1 MYHVPKRFSPR
12 WHPIPLIYNDEGPAG
27 SGQSYSEDCR
37 ERIYMALPIGYLDH
51 SPGTYS
57 DYYYTLN
64 ELNSG
69 NESTRIVYDNCLTRL

>member
-1 MYHVPKRFSPR
+1 M

-51 SPGTYS
+51 SPRTYS
-57 DYYYTLN
+57 GYYYKLN
-64 ELNSG
+64 ELNFC
-69 NESTRIVYDNCLTRL
+69 NEVPELSMIIALPGCNQPQILQ